1 MTTRQLRSH
10 LAYSA
15 LLLLFAVSV
24 FWKLIFT
31 HEYTI
36 LSYPDCAFQT
46 YPWSQYIAGVLH
58 QGSFPFW
65 DEYSDAG
72 RSFIAEAQTGAF
84 YPVNLLMGSLPLN
97 SRGLVPVLV
106 IEGFIILHCF
116 LASLLMYG
124 LASHLG
130 LPRFSA
136 CVAGIVFAYGGSI
149 GQRASAQ
156 INLLYS
162 SVWVPAIFLFYSK
175 SLQAKQ
181 RSRQILF
188 ANLAGLCL
196 ALTLLAGHHQPFIYS
211 ALALLCVTLVLWL
224 SRRRLRGDRDSP
236 PWPARHLLVTV
247 LSVLGFAVAY
257 SSLQSLP
264 SLEYSRLAYRW
275 VDNVNPTPASD
286 RAPYGVVGSANSLPP
301 HAVFLMIFP
310 YMSGVENSPYIG
322 ILPLVFVAL
331 AIGLGKKHQIIWL
344 AFFLALL
351 FFSLS
356 LGRYSP
362 LHGLFYALIPGF
374 DKGREAARL
383 LLLAHFALSVLAGF
397 GCQAFLSPITKNERK
412 WKLRLVWTLCGL
424 SLLISLLVFAG
435 YFYRTLVLYQPTDYG
450 VPVFACLLLI
460 TSSVIA
466 LIRVYSWTRMAP
478 LRVAI
483 LVLLLFD
490 FHFFL
495 SPHIRL
501 KKEFDRKGN
510 NEPRQYYFHD
520 ELINFLKSQTGTFR
534 VDFREGFQPGNQGE
548 VYKLETI
555 NGYGATSLK
564 QFRDLRVHHSPPGNV
579 IGDLMNVRF
588 VVNRNELQLPK
599 VFSNKNGIVHENP
612 GWLPRAW
619 LVDEAIQK
627 QSFDEI
633 LPLLRHPSFD
643 PRAVAYF
650 EGPGKFFNESSH
662 PDRTSQQSL
671 LDNGSLSTDE
681 VIFSRRSPNRFAV
694 AVRTARPCFLV
705 VSHNWYPGWKAQVN
719 GKSRTLYRVNGALM
733 GMFVDPGSSQIEFRY
748 LPTHFYLGMS
758 LTLLSLLSLAPAYWF
773 SSRKNHAEVR

>member
-1 MTTRQLRSH
+1 MTTKQPTSH
-10 LAYSA
+10 LAYAA

-24 FWKLIFT
+24 FWKLIFND
-31 HEYTI
+31 EYSI
-36 LSYPDCAFQT
+36 LTYPDCAFQT

-72 RSFIAEAQTGAF
+72 RSFIGEAQTGVF
-84 YPVNLLMGSLPLN
+84 YPVNLLMGLLPLN

-124 LASHLG
+124 LATHLG
-130 LPRFSA
+130 LSRFSA
-136 CVAGIVFAYGGSI
+136 CVAGIAFAYGGSI

-162 SVWVPAIFLFYSK
+162 SVWVPAIFFFYSK

-181 RSRQILF
+181 LSRQILF

-224 SRRRLRGDRDSP
+224 SRRRLRGECDSP
-236 PWPARHLLVTV
+236 LWSARHLLVTV
-247 LSVLGFAVAY
+247 LSLLGFALAY
-257 SSLQSLP
+257 SSLQFLP
-264 SLEYSRLAYRW
+264 SLEYSKLAYRW
-275 VDNVNPTPASD
+275 VDSVNPTLVSD
-286 RAPYGVVGSANSLPP
+286 RTSYSVVGTANSFPP

-310 YMSGVENSPYIG
+310 YLSGVENSPYIG

-331 AIGLGKKHQIIWL
+331 AIRLVKKHQVVWL
-344 AFFLALL
+344 AFFLVLL

-397 GCQAFLSPITKNERK
+397 GCQAFLSPICKKERK
-412 WKLRLVWTLCGL
+412 WKLRFAWTLCGL
-424 SLLISLLVFAG
+424 SLLISLLIFAG
-435 YFYRTLVLYQPTDYG
+435 YFYRTLVLYQATDYG
-450 VPVFACLLLI
+450 GPVFACLLLI

-466 LIRVYSWTRMAP
+466 LIRVYSWTRMMA
-478 LRVAI
+478 LKVAI

-490 FHFFL
+490 FHLFL
-495 SPHIRL
+495 SPHIKL

-510 NEPRQYYFHD
+510 NEPKQYYFHD
-520 ELINFLKSQTGTFR
+520 ELIAFLKSQTGTFR
-534 VDFREGFQPGNQGE
+534 VDFREGFQPGNHGE

-555 NGYGATSLK
+555 NGYGATKLK
-564 QFRDLRVHHSPPGNV
+564 QFHDLQRHHSPPGNV

-588 VVNRNELQLPK
+588 VANRKELPLPK

-627 QSFDEI
+627 QNFGEI
-633 LPLLRHPSFD
+633 LPLLQHPSFD

-650 EGPGKFFNESSH
+650 EGSDRFLNESSH
-662 PDRTSQQSL
+662 PARTSPQRP
-671 LDNGSLSTDE
+671 LDDASLSTDE

-705 VSHNWYPGWKAQVN
+705 VSENWYPGWKAEVN
-719 GKSRTLYRVNGALM
+719 GKPRALHRVNGALM
-733 GMFVDPGSSQIEFRY
+733 GVFVDPGSSQIEFRY

-758 LTLLSLLSLAPAYWF
+758 LTLLSVLSMAVAYW
-773 SSRKNHAEVR
+773 SSTRKNPR